1 MATRRRRKTPRA
13 GSLTVVGT
21 GLLLGGHLTLESERA
36 IRDAELVLHVT
47 NGPLIERW
55 LTRLNRSATSLVDL
69 YQPGRPR
76 YVTYGLMVDR
86 ICAEVEAGKRVCA
99 VYYGHPGVLA
109 QAPHAAIRRLRRAGY
124 DARMLPGIAADACL
138 FADLGVNPGDRGCAT
153 FEATD
158 FLAYARRIDPTS
170 ELVLWQVGLLGEGS
184 TRPGM
189 TSRQD
194 RVRVLVQRLRQWYP
208 ATHRVAVYLAA
219 TLPWDTFS
227 VRWVTL
233 GSLAKVR
240 LKPMMTLY
248 VPPLASRRPNRRVLA
263 WLSA

>member
-1 MATRRRRKTPRA
+1 MA

-36 IRDAELVLHVT
+36 IREAELVLHVT

-55 LTRLNRSATSLVDL
+55 LKRLNRSATSLVDL
-69 YQPGRPR
+69 YQRGRPR
-76 YVTYGLMVDR
+76 HVTYGLMVDR
-86 ICAEVEAGKRVCA
+86 ISAEVEAGKRVCA

-158 FLAYARRIDPTS
+158 FQPHASLFDPTS
-170 ELVLWQVGLLGEGS
+170 DLNIWQFGLLGEGT

-189 TSRQD
+189 SSRRD
-194 RVRVLVQRLRQWYP
+194 RVRVLVRRLRRWYP
-208 ATHRVAVYLAA
+208 ARHRVAIYLAA
-219 TLPWDTFS
+219 TLPWEKFS
-227 VRWVTL
+227 VRWVPL
-233 GSLAKVR
+233 SSLDRVR
-240 LKPMMTLY
+240 LKSMMTLY
-248 VPPLASRRPNRRVLA
+248 VPPLPNRRPNRRVLA